1 MSDPSANASDDGPRR
16 TADRSNG
23 RTKPSLRRK
32 LLFGLVT
39 TIGFFAL
46 LELTLAV
53 FQVELASEESDPFV
67 GFSGQSRLFTESE
80 TSSGESVLMTAE
92 NRLSWFNR
100 QAFVRDKPASAYRIF
115 CLGGS
120 TTYGRPYDDRTS
132 FAGFLR
138 AFLPEMDPSRQ
149 WEVINAGGISYAS
162 YRIEVL
168 VRELVEY
175 QPDLLVIYAG
185 HNEFLEDQTYSSI
198 MDTPE
203 PVRRAIGL
211 ARWSRTFSLMQRLL
225 RSTPKPQDGQTL
237 PDEVDAILDRAV
249 GPGAYHRDDPWHERV
264 LSQFR
269 ATLERIVNVAT
280 DAEVEVVFVVP
291 ASNLRDC
298 APFKSEHREDMT
310 NEELNE
316 FLARFRSGEA
326 LLREG
331 KPGEALNE
339 LNRALEL
346 DPRYADAHFMRGR
359 ALLETGDAAAAR
371 EAFVR
376 AREEDVCPLRAFSSI
391 QQTVRDVATER
402 KIPVIDFAS
411 IVDSESEDGIP
422 GEDWFLD
429 HVHPTIGGNER
440 VARELANELVE
451 MKIVRPQPSWT
462 SDAYQ
467 QVAQRVKDQIDE
479 REHATA
485 LRNLAKVLNWAGK
498 VDEADRLAL
507 KAAALLPD
515 DGETLR
521 MTGYAKLRLNQVDEA
536 KQCFEAALR
545 ILPDDVRA
553 LSGLGDVYSLLGQ
566 HEAARDCFS
575 RAIAIDPKS
584 APALFNFGNELR
596 NLGQHEEAIA
606 AYRRAISVAPDQPDT
621 YKNLGLVLFAEG
633 DIEGGVGCFE
643 KALALEEHVP
653 QRHADLGFALIDAG
667 EQGRAEAEFRAA
679 LAIDPSFVTAF
690 FGLAFLSEQ
699 KGDLARADELIQEA
713 LRIAPD
719 DVNLHFV
726 LAQYALQQ
734 GDTAKAK
741 EELDTILK
749 LDPGHANAQQLRATI
764 E

>member
-1 MSDPSANASDDGPRR
+1 MSDPSANASDDVQKR
-16 TADRSNG
+16 TSDQSKR

-39 TIGFFAL
+39 TLGFFAL
-46 LELTLAV
+46 LELTLMV

-80 TSSGESVLMTAE
+80 NPSGEPVLVTAE
-92 NRLSWFNR
+92 NRLTWFNR
-100 QAFVRDKPASAYRIF
+100 QAFLRDKPSNAYRIF

-175 QPDLLVIYAG
+175 QPDLLVIYTG

-198 MDTPE
+198 IDTPE

-211 ARWSRTFSLMQRLL
+211 ARWSRTFSLMQQLAQGN
-225 RSTPKPQDGQTL
+225 PEPQDGKTL

-249 GPGAYHRDDPWHERV
+249 GPDAYHRDDPWHERV
-264 LSQFR
+264 LSQFQ
-269 ATLERIVNVAT
+269 ATLERIVDIAT
-280 DAEVEVVFVVP
+280 DAEVEIVFVVP

-298 APFKSEHREDMT
+298 APFKSEHRQGLT
-310 NEELNE
+310 NEELQE
-316 FLARFRSGEA
+316 FLAEVRAGEEA
-326 LLREG
+326 LRGGDPE
-331 KPGEALNE
+331 EALDR
-339 LNRALEL
+339 LDRALEI
-346 DPRYADAHFMRGR
+346 DSRYAGAHFLRGR
-359 ALLETGDAAAAR
+359 ALLEEGDAAAAR
-371 EAFVR
+371 GAFIR
-376 AREEDVCPLRAFSSI
+376 AREEDICPLRAFASI
-391 QQTVRDVATER
+391 QQIVRDVAEER
-402 KIPVIDFAS
+402 GIPLIDFAS
-411 IVDSESEDGIP
+411 IVDRESEHGIP

-440 VARELANELVE
+440 VAREMADELVE
-451 MKIVRPQPSWT
+451 MRIVRPQTSWT
-462 SDAYQ
+462 PDVFQRIAQ
-467 QVAQRVKDQIDE
+467 QVRGQIDE

-507 KAAALLPD
+507 KAGGLLPD
-515 DGETLR
+515 DAEAHQ
-521 MTGYAKLRLNQVDEA
+521 MTGFAKLRLNQIAEA
-536 KQCFEAALR
+536 KRCFEAALR
-545 ILPDDVRA
+545 IQPDNARA
-553 LSGLGDVYSLLGQ
+553 LSGLGDVYARLGQ
-566 HEAARDCFS
+566 SEAARDCFS

-584 APALFNFGNELR
+584 APALFNLGNALR
-596 NLGQHEEAIA
+596 DLGQFEEAKA
-606 AYRRAISVAPDQPDT
+606 AYRQALSVAPDQPDT
-621 YKNLGLVLFAEG
+621 YKNLGLVLFAQG
-633 DIEGGVGCFE
+633 DLEGGVGCFE
-643 KALALEEHVP
+643 KALALDEHAP
-653 QRHADLGFALIDAG
+653 QRHADLGFVLIDAG
-667 EQGRAEAEFRAA
+667 EQDRAEAEFRAA
-679 LAIDPSFVTAF
+679 LALDPSFVTAL

-699 KGDLARADELIQEA
+699 SGDLSRANELIQEA

-734 GDTAKAK
+734 GDTARAK